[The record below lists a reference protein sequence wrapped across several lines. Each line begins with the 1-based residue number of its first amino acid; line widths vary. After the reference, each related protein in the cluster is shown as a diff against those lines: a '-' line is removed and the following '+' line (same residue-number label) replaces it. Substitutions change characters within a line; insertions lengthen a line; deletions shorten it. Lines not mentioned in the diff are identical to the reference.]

1 MDSNIKPANKLE
13 SILANKNY
21 VLSIDDKL
29 KGLFPVGKFFAN
41 KATFFTNPNEI
52 PVVENGA
59 SQVIVST
66 QVSPQMVHLSE
77 DPEKYVIVVGKVPQS
92 QKNIGNVMVMKE
104 EEIPGLIKRL
114 EGSNVEDE
122 LNNIKNIDDFS
133 KVRVVYDRDL

>member
-1 MDSNIKPANKLE
+1 
-13 SILANKNY
+13 
-21 VLSIDDKL
+21 
-29 KGLFPVGKFFAN
+29 
-41 KATFFTNPNEI
+41 
-52 PVVENGA
+52 
-59 SQVIVST
+59 
-66 QVSPQMVHLSE
+66 MVHLSE